1 MQFPIFPASR
11 DGVARVA
18 LRAIRTDKWRMAL
31 RPFFDSSAN
40 SSFRIDVKFFKT
52 IGVTSDS
59 VIFTVGI
66 DRAYSILFL
75 AEGSFMN
82 LL

>member
-1 MQFPIFPASR
+1 
-11 DGVARVA
+11 
-18 LRAIRTDKWRMAL
+18 MAL